1 MRDTRASPLRMIGQT
16 ISHYR
21 ILERLGGGGMGVV
34 YKVEDIKLGRAV
46 ALKFLPEELA
56 RDRQALERFQ
66 REARAASALNHPN
79 ICTIHEI
86 DEREGRLFIAM
97 EYLEGQTLKHRIEKQ
112 PLRTD
117 MLLDLGIQIGDAL
130 DAAHSKGIIHRD
142 IKPANVF
149 ITTRGQ
155 AKVLDFGLAKLA
167 PQRAAEAV
175 GAATAATA
183 EEVLTSPGTA
193 LGTVAY
199 MSPEQALGEELD
211 ARTDLFSFGVVLYEM
226 ATGRQAF
233 SGNTSAAIFD
243 AILHKAP
250 TPPLRLNPELP
261 AELERILN
269 KALEK
274 DREVRYQFAAETRA
288 DLKRLKRE
296 VDSARAAAWSGAVG
310 TERPATGA
318 QPVALAPAAEG
329 VSAQA
334 RRRRLL
340 LPLAVGLAVVLAA
353 AAGFFLGGRR
363 GRPSAAVFHRL
374 TFQRG
379 TIYAARFA
387 PDGHTIVYDAAWEG
401 DPGQLFSTRS
411 DFPDSRPLELKSGH
425 VLAISSTGELA
436 LSLGGQ
442 LGHHSVFVNA
452 TLARAPLGG
461 GAPRELLE
469 DVRYADWDAKGNLAV
484 VHHVKG
490 QSRLEYPPGK
500 VLYKVS
506 GWISHIRFSPQGDRI
521 GFLEHPVWADDR
533 GSVAVVDLEG
543 KKTTLSE
550 GWESAQ
556 GLAWSPRGDEVWFTA
571 TPSGSGRALYAVTLS
586 RKQRAVLRTP
596 GVLTLQDIFPDGRAL
611 LSFDSVRVGMIGL
624 GPGETKERDL
634 SWFDWTVP
642 RDISSDGK
650 RVLFDEEGE
659 PMGANYAVGLRRMDG
674 SPPVRLG
681 EGGGNPGGLSPD
693 GKWAVAVFPGAPEHL
708 TLFPTGPGEPR
719 EIRVPGIEHYSGAH
733 FMPDGKGL
741 VFCGSEPGHAV
752 RAYIVDLLGGKPRG
766 VTPEGFSFLDIGEV
780 SPDGKYLAALDTER
794 KLTLYPI
801 EGSEPRRVP
810 NLPAD
815 YIPIRWTPDGADL
828 FVRDSLIPG
837 ARIYRVDVATGK
849 QQLVKELMPADPAGI
864 ARVSP
869 AVITPD
875 GKYYVYGYA
884 RILSVLYVVDGLK

>member
-1 MRDTRASPLRMIGQT
+1 MIGQT

-21 ILERLGGGGMGVV
+21 ILEKLGGGGMGVV
-34 YKVEDIKLGRAV
+34 YKAEDTRLHRMV
-46 ALKFLPEELA
+46 ALKFLPEEMA
-56 RDRQALERFQ
+56 RDRAALDRFQ
-66 REARAASALNHPN
+66 REAQAASALNHPN
-79 ICTIHEI
+79 ICTIHDIGE
-86 DEREGRLFIAM
+86 ENGRAYIVM
-97 EYLEGQTLKHRIEKQ
+97 EFLEGQTLKHRVEKQ

-117 MLLDLGIQIGDAL
+117 TLLDLGIQIGDAL
-130 DAAHSKGIIHRD
+130 DAAHSKRIIHRD

-149 ITTRGQ
+149 VTTRGQ

-167 PQRAAEAV
+167 PRRVAEAV
-175 GAATAATA
+175 GAATVATA
-183 EEVLTSPGTA
+183 EELLTSPGTA

-250 TPPLRLNPELP
+250 APPLRLNPELP

-274 DREVRYQFAAETRA
+274 DREVRYQVAAEMRA

-296 VDSARAAAWSGAVG
+296 VDSARAAARSGAVG
-310 TERPATGA
+310 IERPATGA
-318 QPVALAPAAEG
+318 QSSVAAAPAPEAM
-329 VSAQA
+329 ATQA
-334 RRRRLL
+334 RRRHLL
-340 LPLAVGLAVVLAA
+340 LPMAVALAVVLAA
-353 AAGFFLGGRR
+353 AAAGFFLGARHSQ
-363 GRPSAAVFHRL
+363 PSAAVFHRL

-401 DPGQLFSTRS
+401 NPGQLFSTRS
-411 DFPDSRPLELKSGH
+411 DFPDSRPLELKAGH
-425 VLAISSTGELA
+425 VLAISSAGELA
-436 LSLGGQ
+436 LSLNGQ
-442 LGHHSVFVNA
+442 LAPHKVFENGI
-452 TLARAPLGG
+452 LARAPLGG

-484 VHHVKG
+484 VHHLRG
-490 QSRLEYPPGK
+490 RSRLEYPPGK
-500 VLYKVS
+500 VLYEIS

-521 GFLEHPVWADDR
+521 GFLEHPQGRDDR

-543 KKTTLSE
+543 EKTTLSE
-550 GWESAQ
+550 GWESLQ
-556 GLAWSPRGDEVWFTA
+556 GLAWSPHGDEVWFTA
-571 TPSGSGRALYAVTLS
+571 TPSGFGRALYGVTLS
-586 RKQRAVLRTP
+586 GKQRSVLRTP
-596 GVLTLQDIFPDGRAL
+596 GTLTLEDIFPDGRAL
-611 LSFDSVRVGMIGL
+611 LSSESVRVGMIGL

-642 RDISSDGK
+642 RDISPDGK
-650 RVLFDEEGE
+650 QVLFDEEGE

-681 EGGGNPGGLSPD
+681 EGVGGRLSPD
-693 GKWAVAVFPGAPEHL
+693 GKWAVARFPGAPEHL

-719 EIRVPGIEHYSGAH
+719 EIHVSGIEHYTGVG
-733 FMPDGKGL
+733 FMPDGQQL
-741 VFCGSEPGHAV
+741 VFRGSEPGHAM
-752 RAYIVDLLGGKPRG
+752 RGYIVDLQGGKPRA
-766 VTPEGFSFLDIGEV
+766 VTPEGVGLLRAI

-794 KLTLYPI
+794 NVTLYPI
-801 EGSEPRRVP
+801 EGGEPRRVP

-815 YIPIRWTPDGADL
+815 HVPIGWTPDGAGL
-828 FVRDSLIPG
+828 FVLYSSVPG
-837 ARIYRVDVATGK
+837 ARINRVDVATGK
-849 QQLVKELMPADPAGI
+849 QQLVKELMPADPVGI
-864 ARVSP
+864 GGLGQA
-869 AVITPD
+869 AITPD
-875 GKYYVYGYA
+875 GKYYVYSYG
-884 RILSVLYVVDGLK
+884 RVLSVLYVVDGLK